1 MEERA
6 AGFILFRENGG
17 RRKYLLIKNRR
28 GGHWGFPKGHIEPG
42 EDEFQAAL
50 REVAEEVQINNFKVL
65 PGFRTVV
72 RYTFWREANPVH
84 KEVVLF
90 LAQTEE
96 DGEPLREEVED
107 MVWLPFQEAV
117 NRITFSEQREAL
129 RQAEEWLNTHPKQ
142 AFEKKAKR

>member
-6 AGFILFRENGG
+6 AGLILFREEGG

-42 EDEFQAAL
+42 EDELQAAL
-50 REVAEEVQINNFKVL
+50 REVSEEVRINHFKVL

-72 RYTFWREANPVH
+72 RYTFWREANPIH

-96 DGEPLREEVED
+96 DGEPFWEEVEE
-107 MVWLPFQEAV
+107 MVWLPFREALE
-117 NRITFSEQREAL
+117 RITFPEQKEAL
-129 RQAEEWLNTHPKQ
+129 RQAESWLSGG
-142 AFEKKAKR
+142 

>member
-6 AGFILFRENGG
+6 AGLILFREDGG

-50 REVAEEVQINNFKVL
+50 REVAEEVRINNFQVL

-72 RYTFWREANPVH
+72 RYTFWREAYPVH

-96 DGEPLREEVED
+96 DGEPFREEVED

-117 NRITFSEQREAL
+117 ERITFPEQREAL
-129 RQAEEWLNTHPKQ
+129 RQAEAWLS
-142 AFEKKAKR
+142 AG

>member
-6 AGFILFRENGG
+6 AGLILFREDSG

-50 REVAEEVQINNFKVL
+50 REVAEEVRINHFRVV

-72 RYTFWREANPVH
+72 RYTFRRDSDPVY

-90 LAQTEE
+90 LARTEE
-96 DGEPLREEVED
+96 EGEPFREEVED

-117 NRITFSEQREAL
+117 NRITFPEQREAL
-129 RQAEEWLNTHPKQ
+129 RQAEAWLS
-142 AFEKKAKR
+142 AG

>member
-6 AGFILFRENGG
+6 AGLILFREDGG

-42 EDEFQAAL
+42 EDELQAAL
-50 REVAEEVQINNFKVL
+50 REVFEEVRINHFKVL

-72 RYTFWREANPVH
+72 RYTFLREANPIH

-96 DGEPLREEVED
+96 DGEPFREEVEE
-107 MVWLPFQEAV
+107 MVWLPFREALE
-117 NRITFSEQREAL
+117 RITFPEQKEAL
-129 RQAEEWLNTHPKQ
+129 RQAESWLSGG
-142 AFEKKAKR
+142 